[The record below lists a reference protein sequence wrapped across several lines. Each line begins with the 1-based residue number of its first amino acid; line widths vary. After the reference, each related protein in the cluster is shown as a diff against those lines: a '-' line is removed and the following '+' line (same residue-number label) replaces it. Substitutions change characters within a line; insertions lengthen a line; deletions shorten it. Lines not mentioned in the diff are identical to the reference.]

1 MCFFGDR
8 AFCDLCS
15 LCPERP
21 CTPTLQRC
29 AEMGE
34 IPLPSLLWSP
44 EFSAR
49 ERVFLR
55 IAKHL
60 AAFPKAGEPAATPA
74 PRSCEVLRPR
84 GDPPR
89 RPPPAGSRRLRARS
103 ADPAERG
110 APAPAPRRRPS
121 PPVAS
126 PLPSPRRTGRT
137 LERAAPPPLPGS
149 FFPGFGILLPVP
161 GEGLRGAWEPS
172 ANRALASVFSW
183 SLHLGGAVTRRPE
196 SALPA
201 LEGAPGARRGPRPGG
216 HSAAQRR
223 GTGAA
228 PHSSRR
234 SERGGDRWLPAPGAT
249 PGPPTDPARLPCS
262 SPSRRPRLPACPR
275 ALSAARA
282 SSASTPSRSLRL
294 PDPTPWGARRQHPE
308 HGHRLRRPQLR
319 AELSGAELSASAS
332 SFSLPGRARGA
343 ASAP

>member
-1 MCFFGDR
+1 
-8 AFCDLCS
+8 
-15 LCPERP
+15 
-21 CTPTLQRC
+21 
-29 AEMGE
+29 MGE

-60 AAFPKAGEPAATPA
+60 AAFPKAGEPAATPV

-137 LERAAPPPLPGS
+137 LERAAPPPLAGS

-196 SALPA
+196 SAPPA
-201 LEGAPGARRGPRPGG
+201 LEGAPGARRGPRPGWP
-216 HSAAQRR
+216 QRC
-223 GTGAA
+223 AA
-228 PHSSRR
+228 PRDGGRSPFVAQERARWGSVVASARRNSRTTNR
-234 SERGGDRWLPAPGAT
+234 PSPASLQLPESETSPACLPA
-249 PGPPTDPARLPCS
+249 
-262 SPSRRPRLPACPR
+262 R
-275 ALSAARA
+275 ALCSPGFLGIHAKPVPAATR
-282 SSASTPSRSLRL
+282 
-294 PDPTPWGARRQHPE
+294 PDPMG
-308 HGHRLRRPQLR
+308 
-319 AELSGAELSASAS
+319 SAQ
-332 SFSLPGRARGA
+332 A
-343 ASAP
+343 AS